1 MMMILQPKIRD
12 GLSTYAASAST
23 TTATVASTTTAAN
36 FRSLKPAEMS
46 AACLPGATR
55 RPHICFVAPEVW
67 PVLSRNTDIEVVGGA
82 EVQQSILARL
92 LARAGYRVSMICF
105 DYGQPKRVSID
116 GISVLRCHA
125 RDAGLPVWR
134 FIHPRLT
141 GIWHAMCEINADI
154 YYQRS
159 AGMLTAVVAA
169 FCHRHGKHSIY
180 ASASDSEFV
189 PGRQLIR
196 YRRDRW
202 LFERGLAG
210 VDTIVVQNKTQQ
222 RDCLAHYRRAATLIP
237 SCYEL
242 PANSH
247 PGAGEYVLWVATLRR
262 GKRPELFLELARR
275 LPHRR
280 FVLAG
285 GAAGN
290 DPGGQAYFDTIRDAA
305 SQLPNIEFTGFIP
318 LAQIE
323 HRFDR
328 ARVVVNTS
336 TFEGMPNVFL
346 QAWARGIPTVA
357 LIDVGARWQGKPL
370 YCVAADLEMA
380 AAEIDRLFDDDLY
393 RTRAAV
399 RCRDY
404 FAATHSSEAVLAG
417 YRPILDAPTA
427 GQGQTT

>member
-1 MMMILQPKIRD
+1 MLSAQPAAGDGMRAYAAAAARPLQP
-12 GLSTYAASAST
+12 AA
-23 TTATVASTTTAAN
+23 
-36 FRSLKPAEMS
+36 MS
-46 AACLPGATR
+46 AAR

-67 PVLSRNTDIEVVGGA
+67 PVLSRNTAIEVVGGA

-92 LARAGYRVSMICF
+92 LVGAGYRVSMICF
-105 DYGQPKRVSID
+105 DYGQPKRVTLD
-116 GISVLRCHA
+116 GIAVLRCHA

-134 FIHPRLT
+134 FLHPRLT
-141 GIWHAMCEINADI
+141 GFWQAMREIDADI

-169 FCHRHGKHSIY
+169 FCRRHGKRSIY
-180 ASASDSEFV
+180 AGASDSDFG

-202 LFERGLAG
+202 LFERGLAA
-210 VDTIVVQNKTQQ
+210 VDTIVVQNEIQQ
-222 RDCLAHYRRAATLIP
+222 RDCLTHYRRAATIIP

-242 PANSH
+242 PADSQ
-247 PGAGEYVLWVATLRR
+247 PGAGEYVLWVATLRP

-285 GAAGN
+285 GAAAN
-290 DPGGQAYFDTIRDAA
+290 APGGKAYFEAMRSAA
-305 SQLPNIEFTGFIP
+305 SRLPNVEFTGFLP
-318 LAQIE
+318 LALVE
-323 HRFDR
+323 PRFDR

-336 TFEGMPNVFL
+336 VFEGMPNVFL

-357 LIDVGARWQGKPL
+357 LIDVGARWQDKPL
-370 YCVAADLEMA
+370 YCVAADLDMA
-380 AAEIDRLFDDDLY
+380 AAEIERLFDDDLY
-393 RTRAAV
+393 RARAAA

-404 FAATHSSEAVLAG
+404 FAATHASAAVLAR
-417 YRPILDAPTA
+417 YQHLLDAVPA
-427 GQGQTT
+427 GRTT

>member
-1 MMMILQPKIRD
+1 MLIAHPMFSDSM
-12 GLSTYAASAST
+12 STYAAAVSHVDSIQ
-23 TTATVASTTTAAN
+23 
-36 FRSLKPAEMS
+36 PAEMS
-46 AACLPGATR
+46 VASLPGATR

-105 DYGQPKRVSID
+105 DYGQPKRVTLD

-141 GIWHAMCEINADI
+141 GIWHAMSEVNADI

-169 FCHRHGKHSIY
+169 FCHRHGKRSIY
-180 ASASDSEFV
+180 AGASDSEFV

-202 LFERGLAG
+202 LFERGLAA
-210 VDTIVVQNKTQQ
+210 VDTIIVQNETQR
-222 RDCLAHYRRAATLIP
+222 RDCLARYQRAATIIP

-242 PANSH
+242 PANSR
-247 PGAGEYVLWVATLRR
+247 PGAGEYVLWVATLRP

-290 DPGGQAYFDTIRDAA
+290 DPGGKTYFDAMRSAA
-305 SQLPNIEFTGFIP
+305 NDLPNVEFTGFLP

-323 HRFDR
+323 PRFDR

-336 TFEGMPNVFL
+336 TVEGMPNVFL

-357 LIDVGARWQGKPL
+357 LIDVGAQWQGKPL
-370 YCVAADLEMA
+370 YCVATDLDMA
-380 AAEIDRLFDDDLY
+380 AAEIERLFDDDLY
-393 RTRAAV
+393 RARAAA

-404 FAATHSSEAVLAG
+404 FAATHASDAVLAR
-417 YRPILDAPTA
+417 YKHILDAPTT
-427 GQGQTT
+427 GQGQTP

>member
-1 MMMILQPKIRD
+1 MITALPMGSNGMSAFAAAATNTHPLQ
-12 GLSTYAASAST
+12 A
-23 TTATVASTTTAAN
+23 V
-36 FRSLKPAEMS
+36 EMS
-46 AACLPGATR
+46 AAWLPGATHR
-55 RPHICFVAPEVW
+55 RHICFVAPEVW

-105 DYGQPKRVSID
+105 DYGQPKRVTLD

-125 RDAGLPVWR
+125 RDTGLPVWR

-141 GIWHAMCEINADI
+141 GIWQAMREIDADI

-159 AGMLTAVVAA
+159 AGILTAVVAA
-169 FCHRHGKHSIY
+169 FCHRHGKRSIY
-180 ASASDSEFV
+180 AGASDSDFR
-189 PGRQLIR
+189 PGQQLIR

-202 LFERGLAG
+202 LFERGLAA
-210 VDTIVVQNKTQQ
+210 VDTIIVQNETQQ
-222 RDCLAHYRRAATLIP
+222 RDCLARYQRAATIIP

-242 PANSH
+242 PADSH
-247 PGAGEYVLWVATLRR
+247 PGAGEYVLWVATLRP

-290 DPGGQAYFDTIRDAA
+290 DPGGQAYFDTIRSAA
-305 SQLPNIEFTGFIP
+305 RLLPNVEFTGFLP

-323 HRFDR
+323 PRFDR

-357 LIDVGARWQGKPL
+357 LSDVGAQWKGKPL
-370 YCVAADLEMA
+370 YCVAADLDMA
-380 AAEIDRLFDDDLY
+380 AAEIERLFDDDLY
-393 RTRAAV
+393 RVRAAL
-399 RCRDY
+399 RCREY
-404 FAATHSSEAVLAG
+404 FAATHASEAVLTR
-417 YRPILDAPTA
+417 YKRILDVPAA
-427 GQGQTT
+427 GQAT

>member
-1 MMMILQPKIRD
+1 MLMAHPTP
-12 GLSTYAASAST
+12 GHGNSAFAATIAHLHPLP
-23 TTATVASTTTAAN
+23 AAQ
-36 FRSLKPAEMS
+36 MS

-67 PVLSRNTDIEVVGGA
+67 PVLSRSADIEVVGGA

-105 DYGQPKRVSID
+105 DYGQPKRVRLD
-116 GISVLRCHA
+116 GIAVLRCHA

-169 FCHRHGKHSIY
+169 FCHRHDKRSIY
-180 ASASDSEFV
+180 AGASDSDFMPE
-189 PGRQLIR
+189 RQLIR

-202 LFERGLAG
+202 LFERGLAA
-210 VDTIVVQNKTQQ
+210 VDTIIVQNETQQ
-222 RDCLAHYRRAATLIP
+222 RDCLARYHRNATLIP

-247 PGAGEYVLWVATLRR
+247 PGAGEYVLWVATLRP

-290 DPGGQAYFDTIRDAA
+290 DPGGKAYFEAIKTAA
-305 SQLPNIEFTGFIP
+305 SHLPNVEFTGFLP

-323 HRFDR
+323 PRFDR

-346 QAWARGIPTVA
+346 QAWARSIPTVA
-357 LIDVGARWQGKPL
+357 MIDVGARWQGKPL
-370 YCVAADLEMA
+370 YCVAADLDRA
-380 AAEIDRLFDDDLY
+380 AAEIERLFDDDLY
-393 RTRAAV
+393 RARAAS

-404 FAATHSSEAVLAG
+404 FAATHASEAVLAR
-417 YRPILDAPTA
+417 YRRILDTPAT
-427 GQGQTT
+427 GQAT